1 MKKILTAYWYKD
13 GLDVYRYDGG
23 KPVRYA
29 SGSLEQLQPI
39 RGGLHKMVLIIGR
52 ERLMHIRKRYPL
64 APIAQLTKAVGLE
77 IKDLFPLSKPAFYC
91 RIARTFSTY
100 TDLDIWAWE
109 SDLYEQL
116 TAVFPF
122 HYAVPEDLAFEATE
136 ARIRIYPW
144 RDRIT
149 LVAHEGG
156 RFLDGQSF
164 PAAGFDGQYLSRFL
178 FRLAQSGE
186 EMKKIFVYGLTSF
199 PPAGFSP
206 AEIIRMP
213 ESPIPPCIPEVPS
226 LDLRAFRVGGVIRF
240 APGIDPMFALRIG
253 LYLVLGYALMLSLTW
268 SNYDQALRAI
278 RGKTGEI
285 NKKLAL
291 ADQGQPQEDYSTL
304 IAEVNAKLKTGA
316 LPLKAMNLLAR
327 RLPEGSFINRIVVS
341 ENGIEVA
348 VSSKDPLAVVKALGA
363 DGGVRKV
370 NIKGAPTK
378 DGGTGSYNFLM
389 TMELH

>member
-1 MKKILTAYWYKD
+1 
-13 GLDVYRYDGG
+13 
-23 KPVRYA
+23 
-29 SGSLEQLQPI
+29 
-39 RGGLHKMVLIIGR
+39 
-52 ERLMHIRKRYPL
+52 
-64 APIAQLTKAVGLE
+64 
-77 IKDLFPLSKPAFYC
+77 
-91 RIARTFSTY
+91 
-100 TDLDIWAWE
+100 
-109 SDLYEQL
+109 
-116 TAVFPF
+116 
-122 HYAVPEDLAFEATE
+122 
-136 ARIRIYPW
+136 
-144 RDRIT
+144 
-149 LVAHEGG
+149 
-156 RFLDGQSF
+156 
-164 PAAGFDGQYLSRFL
+164 
-178 FRLAQSGE
+178 
-186 EMKKIFVYGLTSF
+186 
-199 PPAGFSP
+199 
-206 AEIIRMP
+206 
-213 ESPIPPCIPEVPS
+213 
-226 LDLRAFRVGGVIRF
+226 VIRF